1 MFSVNL
7 LQILLE
13 WLAKESLGMIDMDVV
28 AKTWLREYV
37 WRGKAKVEDITF
49 ADGLYSLSEDVSEPN
64 ITLKREDCSSCPK
77 GCFNSCSI

>member
-28 AKTWLREYV
+28 ATTWLKGICLEGESKGREHN
-37 WRGKAKVEDITF
+37 F
-49 ADGLYSLSEDVSEPN
+49 
-64 ITLKREDCSSCPK
+64 C
-77 GCFNSCSI
+77 

>member
-1 MFSVNL
+1 
-7 LQILLE
+7 
-13 WLAKESLGMIDMDVV
+13 MDVV